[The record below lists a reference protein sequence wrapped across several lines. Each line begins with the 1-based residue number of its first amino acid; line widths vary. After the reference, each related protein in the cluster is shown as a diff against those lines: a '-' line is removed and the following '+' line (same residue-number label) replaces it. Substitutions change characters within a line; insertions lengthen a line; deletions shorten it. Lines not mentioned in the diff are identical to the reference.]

1 MKLLGITLA
10 LMFWTIPAI
19 SGDDLRDPH
28 VLAETKVGFDQIF
41 NLDYDQAADTFS
53 RLRSQYPQHP
63 APPLY
68 LAITLWQRE
77 LFERGDLDMDKFLT
91 PSYFVR
97 KPKQSMPAETRQSF
111 NDLVANSRTLAEAVL
126 ARNPDDNNA
135 EYYLAVGYGALAAF
149 AITIDHNK
157 GQALGY
163 GKKSYQLHRQIV
175 SRDAHYYDSYMP
187 LGMYEYIV
195 ANLPWY
201 AKFGARI
208 AGYHGSGEKAL
219 EYLRLA
225 AERAPLVGDEARV
238 MLIALYV
245 RESKY
250 EDALA
255 LEEYL
260 HNKYPRNSLLPR
272 TRAEILQKMGT
283 RSRRR
288 EISQRDPGGEAAAE
302 RFPTK

>member
-1 MKLLGITLA
+1 MRLRFATLQLGLILWITP
-10 LMFWTIPAI
+10 II
-19 SGDDLRDPH
+19 CGQDLRDPR
-28 VLAETKVGFDQIF
+28 VLAETKGGFDQIF
-41 NLDYDQAADTFS
+41 NLEYDRATDTFS

-68 LAITLWQRE
+68 MAITLWQRE
-77 LFERGDLDMDKFLT
+77 LFEHGDLDLDKFLK

-97 KPKQSMPAETRQSF
+97 RPKQSVSAETRQRF
-111 NDLVANSRTLAEAVL
+111 NDLVEESRTLAEAAL
-126 ARNPDDNNA
+126 ARTPGDNNA
-135 EYYLAVGYGALAAF
+135 EYYLATGYGVLAAF
-149 AITIDHNK
+149 AITVDHNK

-175 SRDAHYYDSYMP
+175 SRDAHYYDSYMA

-201 AKFGARI
+201 AKWAARVV
-208 AGYHGSGEKAL
+208 GYHGTEERAL

-225 AERAPLVGDEARV
+225 AERGPLVADEARV

-245 RESKY
+245 REAQY

-260 HNKYPRNSLLPR
+260 HHKYPRNFLLAR
-272 TRAEILQKMGT
+272 TRAEILEKMGQQ
-283 RSRRR
+283 S
-288 EISQRDPGGEAAAE
+288 AE
-302 RFPTK
+302 